1 MSGRGQYYEDGKEMG
16 VRFAGMGC
24 GCDMIFGDDKRT
36 GMKCM
41 MRGVDEDE

>member
-1 MSGRGQYYEDGKEMG
+1 M
-16 VRFAGMGC
+16 RFAGMGC

-41 MRGVDEDE
+41 MRGVDENDRIAVPVSLYY